1 MRRKNVLVG
10 LAVLSLSVAAY
21 AQLRDKTPPAAGGTY
36 RVTSWPDHGGP
47 DESYAKEVE
56 EHLNRMAS
64 DGWRFHS
71 DLAGQFGKMMIFER
85 SGGR

>member
-1 MRRKNVLVG
+1 MGRKTAVVG
-10 LAVLSLSVAAY
+10 LVLSLLSAAVY
-21 AQLRDKTPPAAGGTY
+21 AQLRDKLPPATAEAY
-36 RVTSWPDHGGP
+36 RVTPWPNHTGP

-56 EHLNRMAS
+56 EHLIKMAA

-71 DLAGQFGKMMIFER
+71 DLVGQNIKMMVFER